1 MIVGHVYTSCFIIQ
15 YLEYENQLFQL
26 LGSEILFFELPK
38 VSSLCLKI
46 FAISF
51 MGTLILVLVDIIVIV
66 ALPCLFG
73 EAKPCQ
79 VGLVLG
85 QGTPF
90 GILIY
95 FDFKFIFQKK
105 RVSLFKHAYRVTFIR
120 FRVRRNCKRLSLVI
134 FVCLLQVARGSGEL
148 ELTYSPAFYIIWLV
162 YSLQCS
168 WPTYRV
174 QYRHSW
180 FKEG

>member
-1 MIVGHVYTSCFIIQ
+1 MIVGHVYT
-15 YLEYENQLFQL
+15 
-26 LGSEILFFELPK
+26 
-38 VSSLCLKI
+38 VSLHSTWSMKINSFSYWDLKYYFLRSLKSAAYVI
-46 FAISF
+46 FALSF
-51 MGTLILVLVDIIVIV
+51 MGTLILVLVHIILIV
-66 ALPCLFG
+66 PLPCLFG

-105 RVSLFKHAYRVTFIR
+105 EFYCLNMLIEELTFIK
-120 FRVRRNCKRLSLVI
+120 FRVRRNSKGLSLII

-148 ELTYSPAFYIIWLV
+148 ELTYSPAFTCLQPAVQLANISCIVQTQLV
-162 YSLQCS
+162 
-168 WPTYRV
+168 
-174 QYRHSW
+174 
-180 FKEG
+180 

>member
-1 MIVGHVYTSCFIIQ
+1 MIVGHVYTVSLYSTWSMKINSFS
-15 YLEYENQLFQL
+15 YWDLKYYFLR
-26 LGSEILFFELPK
+26 SPK
-38 VSSLCLKI
+38 SAAYVI

-51 MGTLILVLVDIIVIV
+51 MGTFILVSVHIILIV

-79 VGLVLG
+79 AGLVLG

-105 RVSLFKHAYRVTFIR
+105 EFHCLNTLIEVTFIR
-120 FRVRRNCKRLSLVI
+120 FRVRRNCKGLSLII

-174 QYRHSW
+174 QYIHSW

>member
-1 MIVGHVYTSCFIIQ
+1 MIVGHVYTVSLYSTSMKINSFS
-15 YLEYENQLFQL
+15 YWDLKYYFLR
-26 LGSEILFFELPK
+26 SPK
-38 VSSLCLKI
+38 SAAYVI

-51 MGTLILVLVDIIVIV
+51 MGTLILVLVHIILIV

-79 VGLVLG
+79 AGLVLG

-95 FDFKFIFQKK
+95 FDFKFIFSKK
-105 RVSLFKHAYRVTFIR
+105 KEFHCLNTLIEVTFIR
-120 FRVRRNCKRLSLVI
+120 FRVRRNCKGLSLII

-162 YSLQCS
+162 YSLRCS

>member
-1 MIVGHVYTSCFIIQ
+1 MIVGHVYTVSLYSSWSMKINSFS
-15 YLEYENQLFQL
+15 YWDLKYYFLR
-26 LGSEILFFELPK
+26 SPK
-38 VSSLCLKI
+38 SAAYVI

-51 MGTLILVLVDIIVIV
+51 MGTLILVLVHIILIV
-66 ALPCLFG
+66 AQRCLFG

-95 FDFKFIFQKK
+95 FHVKVIFQKK
-105 RVSLFKHAYRVTFIR
+105 EFHCLNTLIEVTFIR
-120 FRVRRNCKRLSLVI
+120 FRVRRNCKRLSLII

-162 YSLQCS
+162 YSLRCS
-168 WPTYRV
+168 WPIYHV
-174 QYRHSW
+174 QYRHSQ